1 MKIDISKKQY
11 QTLVKCI
18 ETAGSIY
25 GVMGDMVDEKYKKK
39 SGEIDELS
47 AYILSFAKEYGM
59 EKIVEERHG
68 KRYVNEDYTD
78 KLMDDIRE
86 YEEYAFWD
94 MLVRELARRELTK
107 TITGEEAG
115 KLGEEKMIRKL
126 WELEEKYWRWTEE
139 IGLDGLEVKDK
150 KTAD

>member
-1 MKIDISKKQY
+1 MKIDLSKKQY

-18 ETAGSIY
+18 ETVGSIY
-25 GVMGDMVDEKYKKK
+25 GVMGDMVDEKYKKI

-47 AYILSFAKEYGM
+47 DYVLSFAKEYGM
-59 EKIVEERHG
+59 EKIVEEHRG

-94 MLVRELARRELTK
+94 MLVRELARRELAK
-107 TITGEEAG
+107 TIPEEEARN
-115 KLGEEKMIRKL
+115 LGEEKMIRKL
-126 WELEEKYWRWTEE
+126 WDLEEKYWRWVEE
-139 IGLDGLEVKDK
+139 TGLDGLEVKNK